1 MVRVI
6 MGAKGSGK
14 TKQMI
19 ELINYAA
26 ENEIGN
32 VVCIESGSKLTFDI
46 SNRVRLIDSSEFATN
61 NFTFLKGFIS
71 GLYASNYDITH
82 VFIDSLCKV
91 VPSDP
96 ASTEVEEFLSWL
108 NGFAESKEI
117 KFTITIS
124 ADAALATETMK
135 TYF

>member
-14 TKQMI
+14 TKQMV

-26 ENEIGN
+26 ENEIGS
-32 VVCIESGSKLTFDI
+32 VVCLELGRKMMFDV
-46 SNRVRLIDSSEFATN
+46 SRSVRLVEASEFAFEN
-61 NFTFLKGFIS
+61 YAFLKGFVS
-71 GLYASNYDITH
+71 GLYASNYDLTH
-82 VFIDSLCKV
+82 VFIDSLCKI

-96 ASTEVEEFLSWL
+96 AAPEVEEFLAWL
-108 NGFAESKEI
+108 DKFSEKNNI

-124 ADAALATETMK
+124 ADVSLATEAMK
-135 TYF
+135 AYF

>member
-6 MGAKGSGK
+6 MGAKGTGK

-19 ELINYAA
+19 ELINYAVD
-26 ENEIGN
+26 NEIGN
-32 VVCIESGSKLTFDI
+32 VICIEASKKLTFDI
-46 SNRVRLIDSSEFATN
+46 SNRVRLIDASEFATN

-82 VFIDSLCKV
+82 VFIDSLCKI

-96 ASTEVEEFLSWL
+96 ASPEVEDFLRWL
-108 NGFAESKEI
+108 NGFAEGNGI
-117 KFTITIS
+117 KFTVTIS
-124 ADAALATETMK
+124 ADNALATEAMK
-135 TYF
+135 AYF

>member
-6 MGAKGSGK
+6 MRAKGTGK
-14 TKQMI
+14 TKQII

-32 VVCIESGSKLTFDI
+32 VICIEAGTKLKFDI

-61 NFTFLKGFIS
+61 SFIFLKGFIS

-82 VFIDSLCKV
+82 VFLDSLCKI
-91 VPSDP
+91 VPADP
-96 ASTEVEEFLSWL
+96 CSNEAEDFLAWL
-108 NGFAESKEI
+108 NSFSESKGI

-124 ADAALATETMK
+124 AEAGLATDLMK

>member
-14 TKQMI
+14 TKQLI

-26 ENEIGN
+26 GNEIGN
-32 VVCIESGSKLTFDI
+32 VICIESGAKLTFDI

-61 NFTFLKGFIS
+61 DFTFLKGFIS

-82 VFIDSLCKV
+82 VFIDSLCKI

-96 ASTEVEEFLSWL
+96 ASNEVEEFLHWL
-108 NGFAESKEI
+108 NGFAEGNGI

-124 ADAALATETMK
+124 ADTSLATEAMK
-135 TYF
+135 AYF

>member
-6 MGAKGSGK
+6 MGAKGTGK

-32 VVCIESGSKLTFDI
+32 VICIESGSKLKFDI
-46 SNRVRLIDSSEFATN
+46 SNQVRLIDASAFVSN

-71 GLYASNYDITH
+71 GLYASNYDVTH
-82 VFIDSLCKV
+82 VFLDSLCKI
-91 VPSDP
+91 VPCDP
-96 ASTEVEEFLSWL
+96 ASHEVEEFLKWL
-108 NGFAESKEI
+108 SGFAEGNGI

-124 ADAALATETMK
+124 ADASLATDVMK

>member
-6 MGAKGSGK
+6 MGAKGTGK

-19 ELINYAA
+19 DLINYSVD
-26 ENEIGN
+26 NEIGSVICVEPN
-32 VVCIESGSKLTFDI
+32 LKMTFDL
-46 SNRVRLIDSSEFATN
+46 SNKVRLIDASTFASTD
-61 NFTFLKGFIS
+61 FTFLKGFIS

-82 VFIDSLCKV
+82 VFLDSLCKII
-91 VPSDP
+91 PSDP
-96 ASTEVEEFLSWL
+96 SSSEVEQFLQWL
-108 NGFAESKEI
+108 NVFAETNGV

-124 ADAALATETMK
+124 ADASLATETMK

>member
-6 MGAKGSGK
+6 MGAKGTGK
-14 TKQMI
+14 TKQII

-32 VVCIESGSKLTFDI
+32 VICIESGSKLKFDI

-61 NFTFLKGFIS
+61 NFTFLKGFLS

-82 VFIDSLCKV
+82 IFLDSLCKI
-91 VPSDP
+91 VPTDP
-96 ASTEVEEFLSWL
+96 ASPEVEDFLHWL
-108 NGFAESKEI
+108 NTFAEGKRI

-124 ADAALATETMK
+124 ADASLATDGVK
-135 TYF
+135 IYF

>member
-6 MGAKGSGK
+6 MGAKGTGK
-14 TKQMI
+14 TKQII

-32 VVCIESGSKLTFDI
+32 VICIESGSKLKFDI

-61 NFTFLKGFIS
+61 NFTFLKGFLS

-82 VFIDSLCKV
+82 IFLDSLCKI
-91 VPSDP
+91 VPADP
-96 ASTEVEEFLSWL
+96 SSPEVEDFLHWL
-108 NGFAESKEI
+108 NTFAEGKRI

-124 ADAALATETMK
+124 ADASLATDGVK
-135 TYF
+135 IYF

>member
-14 TKQMI
+14 TKQMV

-26 ENEIGN
+26 ENEIGS
-32 VVCIESGSKLTFDI
+32 VVCVELGRKMMFDV
-46 SNRVRLIDSSEFATN
+46 SRSVRLVEASEFAFQN
-61 NFTFLKGFIS
+61 YDFLKGFVS
-71 GLYASNYDITH
+71 GLYASNYDLTH
-82 VFIDSLCKV
+82 VFIDSLCKI

-96 ASTEVEEFLSWL
+96 VDPEVEAFLAWL
-108 NGFAESKEI
+108 DKFSERNNV

-124 ADAALATETMK
+124 ADIALATDAMK
-135 TYF
+135 AYF

>member
-6 MGAKGSGK
+6 MGAKGTGK

-19 ELINYAA
+19 ELINYAS

-32 VVCIESGSKLTFDI
+32 VICIESGSKLKFDI
-46 SNRVRLIDSSEFATN
+46 STRVRLIDSSEFPTN
-61 NFTFLKGFIS
+61 SFTFLKGFIS

-82 VFIDSLCKV
+82 VFLNRLNKI
-91 VPSDP
+91 VPGDP
-96 ASTEVEEFLSWL
+96 ASNEAEDFLKWL
-108 NGFAESKEI
+108 NTFAENKGI

-124 ADAALATETMK
+124 ADSAFATDVMK

>member
-26 ENEIGN
+26 DNEIGN
-32 VVCIESGSKLTFDI
+32 VICIEAGAKLTFDI

-61 NFTFLKGFIS
+61 NYTFLKGFVS

-82 VFIDSLCKV
+82 VFLDSLCRI

-96 ASTEVEEFLSWL
+96 ADAEVEDFLAWL
-108 NGFAESKEI
+108 NGFGDKNGI
-117 KFTITIS
+117 KFTISIS
-124 ADAALATETMK
+124 ADASLATDAMK
-135 TYF
+135 AYF